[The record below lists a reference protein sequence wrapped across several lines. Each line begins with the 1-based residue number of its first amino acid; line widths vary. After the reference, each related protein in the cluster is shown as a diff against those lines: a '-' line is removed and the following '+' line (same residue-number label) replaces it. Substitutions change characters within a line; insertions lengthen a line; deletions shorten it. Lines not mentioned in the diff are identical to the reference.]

1 MQEALREQCGEEDSA
16 QVSLANARLQHDLA
30 HLRTMP
36 VQWPESRHVRVL
48 PPAEVP
54 SHRDTRPEIRLRP
67 GIISQRT
74 NSPPPRLRDDGKHYH
89 IERRQLTP
97 EEEAWSA
104 VLCRRP
110 RFLAAAMELR
120 GAHASLTRFSA
131 ETDVEERFLDRA
143 PEASSSHG
151 RKDGP
156 TSGCPSM
163 WDACLLDA
171 PHHPSS
177 LPRALHQRPEA
188 QTYR

>member
-1 MQEALREQCGEEDSA
+1 
-16 QVSLANARLQHDLA
+16 
-30 HLRTMP
+30 MP

-74 NSPPPRLRDDGKHYH
+74 NSPPPRLRDDGKHYY
-89 IERRQLTP
+89 IERRQLTK
-97 EEEAWSA
+97 EEEVWSA

-120 GAHASLTRFSA
+120 GAHSSLTRFSA
-131 ETDVEERFLDRA
+131 EADVEERFLID
-143 PEASSSHG
+143 ASAH
-151 RKDGP
+151 D
-156 TSGCPSM
+156 PSM

-171 PHHPSS
+171 PHHTSAFS
-177 LPRALHQRPEA
+177 RALHQRPEA
-188 QTYR
+188 QVYSIRSLEDERVVGFLCVAENSPGDLRTGIDILVLPFLYLRHYVN